1 MAGPLSDSAYVPAIW
16 VASKPPT
23 EPATLLPPAS
33 RVQSDS
39 TARPPLSLVRSLTR
53 YSDGASSSLTK
64 VHVTVS
70 PRPMVTSPGIPPS
83 PLSQVTKV
91 LV

>member
-64 VHVTVS
+64 VQVLVS
-70 PRPMVTSPGIPPS
+70 PSSMVTEVTSPGSSSHVIE
-83 PLSQVTKV
+83 V